1 MPRRVFDLPASSR
14 SDDPIV
20 IQIGGTAYRCVDD
33 LPARAVYLLTT
44 DSGTS
49 ATIAFIRACLPPD
62 AEATFDEQ
70 LADRDAGRIVTQD
83 VLSDVMDYLI
93 GAYAQR
99 PTSPPANL
107 PGGRQATTD
116 SSPPEPGSPG

>member
-1 MPRRVFDLPASSR
+1 MPRKVFDLPASSR
-14 SDDPIV
+14 DDDPIV

-49 ATIAFIRACLPPD
+49 ATIGFIRACLPDD
-62 AEATFDEQ
+62 AETTFDAQ
-70 LADRDAGRIVTQD
+70 LAERDAGKIVTQD

-93 GAYAQR
+93 GAYAHR
-99 PTSPPANL
+99 PTRPPENL

-116 SSPPEPGSPG
+116 SSPPAADSQA

>member
-14 SDDPIV
+14 ADDPIV
-20 IQIGGTAYRCVDD
+20 IMIGGTAYRCVDD

-49 ATIAFIRACLPPD
+49 ATIAFIRACLPDD
-62 AEATFDEQ
+62 AEATFDAQ
-70 LADRDAGRIVTQD
+70 LAERAPGRIVTQD

-93 GAYAQR
+93 GAYAER
-99 PTSPPANL
+99 PTSPPDSL

-116 SSPPEPGSPG
+116 SSPPAAGSQA